1 MCGVPKVWEMLQMGL
16 EKKLS
21 KGPKALYII
30 YQVLLSWKIKML
42 QLGMDTPVSNIFF
55 GVISKKVF
63 GRKQVR

>member
-1 MCGVPKVWEMLQMGL
+1 MGL

-21 KGPKALYII
+21 KGPKPLYII
-30 YQVLLSWKIKML
+30 FQVLLSWKIKML